1 MPLLLLRQAAATTSS
16 SGQSRIDPTKDQRTT
31 IIVACVYAVAIIIL
45 WNIPIL
51 NYILY
56 PFKLLTV
63 GFHEFSHAAVGLC
76 TGARIESITL
86 EPNEGGATRMRGGIP
101 WLTLP
106 AGYLGSSVIG
116 AALIA
121 CGFDE
126 RASKVASIV
135 VGVFFLFTLW
145 WARRDW
151 LTWVLILAM
160 IGLFVLFWLVAS
172 SVALRYFVLFIGVMN
187 CLYSVWDICD
197 DLIFRKVNE
206 SDASAFSKVVGGPPQ
221 FWGVIWLLI
230 SIAFFGAGIVV
241 GILAFKTPVA
251 QQQADN
257 FLDVN
262 LRRRFFLGY
271 SRI

>member
-1 MPLLLLRQAAATTSS
+1 MPVLEPRAAS
-16 SGQSRIDPTKDQRTT
+16 SRIDPTKDQRTT
-31 IIVACVYAVAIIIL
+31 IIVACVYSVVIVIL

-51 NYILY
+51 KLILY

-76 TGARIESITL
+76 TGAKIESIVL

-106 AGYLGSSVIG
+106 AGYLGSSIIG

-135 VGVFFLFTLW
+135 IGVFFLFTLW

-151 LTWVLILAM
+151 LTWVLLLAM
-160 IGLFVLFWLVAS
+160 VGLFVLFWLVAD

-206 SDASAFSKVVGGPPQ
+206 SDATAFSKVVGCCPPQ
-221 FWGVIWLLI
+221 VWGVIWLFI
-230 SIAFFGAGIVV
+230 SLGFFAAGIVI
-241 GILAFKTPVA
+241 GIVAFKTPIA
-251 QQQADN
+251 EQQADN

-262 LRRRFFLGY
+262 LKRSLAGLL
-271 SRI
+271 

>member
-1 MPLLLLRQAAATTSS
+1 MPSLNLLHERAT
-16 SGQSRIDPTKDQRTT
+16 SGSRIHPTHDQTVT
-31 IIVACVYAVAIIIL
+31 IIVACVYAVVIVLL

-51 NYILY
+51 KLILY

-76 TGARIESITL
+76 TGAKIESIVL

-106 AGYLGSSVIG
+106 AGYLGSSIIG

-135 VGVFFLFTLW
+135 IGVFFLFTLW

-151 LTWVLILAM
+151 LTWVLLLAM
-160 IGLFVLFWLVAS
+160 IGLFVLFWLVGD

-206 SDASAFSKVVGGPPQ
+206 SDATAFAKVVGCCPPQ
-221 FWGVIWLLI
+221 VWGVIWLFI
-230 SIAFFGAGIVV
+230 SIIFFGAGIVI
-241 GILAFKTPVA
+241 GIVAFKTSVKD
-251 QQQADN
+251 QQASN

-262 LRRRFFLGY
+262 LR
-271 SRI
+271 